1 MSDVEDY
8 LRDSLRLDD
17 TLVLAAVEN
26 DRLVVALESA
36 GLEIQQLR
44 AALDNRLLI
53 GQAQGILM
61 ERLRIDAPQAFD
73 YLRRAS
79 MQLNRKVADV
89 AAEIATTRTLPRLH

>member
-17 TLVLAAVEN
+17 MLVHAAAEN
-26 DRLVVALESA
+26 DRLVGALESA
-36 GLEIQQLR
+36 GLEIEQLR
-44 AALDNRLLI
+44 TALVNRLLI

-61 ERLRIDAPQAFD
+61 ERLRIDAPQAFA

-79 MQLNRKVADV
+79 MQLNRKVVEV
-89 AAEIATTRTLPRLH
+89 AAEIATTRTLPTLH

>member
-17 TLVLAAVEN
+17 ALVRAAVKN

-36 GLEIQQLR
+36 GLEIEQLR
-44 AALDNRLLI
+44 AALGNRLLI

-73 YLRRAS
+73 YLRRAG
-79 MQLNRKVADV
+79 QVQRRGVRRV
-89 AAEIATTRTLPRLH
+89 IPRRWWVRP